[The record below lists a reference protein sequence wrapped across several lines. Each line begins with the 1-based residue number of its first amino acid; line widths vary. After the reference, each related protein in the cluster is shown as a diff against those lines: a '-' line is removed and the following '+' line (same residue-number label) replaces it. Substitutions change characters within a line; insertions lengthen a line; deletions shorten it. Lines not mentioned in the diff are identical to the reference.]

1 MRLVAT
7 DSFRLAVCDTQVET
21 STLEGSFELNVPADA
36 FNDALSIM
44 ARRIASGEAPADV
57 PAPDLSVYDDFMKTG
72 DGDTLKEREGGKDR

>member
-1 MRLVAT
+1 VSTRPAKP
-7 DSFRLAVCDTQVET
+7 RNT
-21 STLEGSFELNVPADA
+21 SSARADRSTRR
-36 FNDALSIM
+36 LSIM